1 MTYTP
6 GPWTWREPNGRGN
19 GFLIERID
27 YCPRLPGAWLGSKT
41 SDPEQLANVRLIVS
55 APELLEALEAL
66 RADYAALLG
75 DGMTPDTEPQVLRQ
89 ARAAIAK
96 VRGE

>member
-19 GFLIERID
+19 GFLIERVD

-41 SDPEQLANVRLIVS
+41 SNPEQLANARLIAA
-55 APELLEALEAL
+55 APELLEALEELMAM
-66 RADYAALLG
+66 RNKCFIPNENDWW
-75 DGMTPDTEPQVLRQ
+75 DEK

-96 VRGE
+96 ARGEL